1 MEVIRV
7 LIADDH
13 AVVRRGVL
21 QILAEAP
28 DMIAAGEAGT
38 GREVLQAV
46 HKSDYDVVLLDIALP
61 DSNGLEV
68 LKQLRNL
75 KPGLR
80 VLILSVYPEK
90 QYAVR
95 AFKAGAAGYL
105 TKDSAPDELI
115 TAIRKVSQG
124 GKYVTQS
131 LAEELATEL
140 WDEGET
146 EFYQTLSDREY
157 QVMCLLAAGKTVAE
171 IAATLSLS
179 VKTVSTYRARILQ
192 KLGLKNTA
200 EIVRYALTR
209 GLVG

>member
-140 WDEGET
+140 WGEGET

>member
-1 MEVIRV
+1 VIRV

-140 WDEGET
+140 WGEGET

>member
-1 MEVIRV
+1 MIRV
-7 LIADDH
+7 FVADDH

-75 KPGLR
+75 KPDLR

-115 TAIRKVSQG
+115 MAIRKVSQG

-140 WDEGET
+140 WGEGET
-146 EFYQTLSDREY
+146 ELYQALSDREY

-171 IAATLSLS
+171 IAAALSLS

>member
-1 MEVIRV
+1 MIRV

-140 WDEGET
+140 WGEGET